1 MSIMFKNALVYQLT
15 QPAWAYIEPLKEE
28 APQRMFQ
35 PSGATQNIS
44 VGFTA
49 IQPDVIEDPVAD
61 IQGVTLFAVKRQEK
75 KVPGQAVTDILAD
88 KIAAIEEE
96 QERKV
101 YRKERMT
108 MKDEIILDLLP
119 KMPPVSAV
127 TRGYID
133 PTRNLVVIDA
143 GSAPRAEEVL
153 NLIRDTIGS
162 FPVLKLTPT
171 GSPAFA
177 MSGWLQAQDCP
188 EGIALLDEAVLRHPG
203 ELGAVAR
210 LKNED
215 LVGEAVQAM
224 LNEGRLV
231 ESLRIVTQNVSLTV
245 TDEAWKLKRLV
256 WPDPVEESEP
266 EEDEVAKF
274 ESDALLMTT
283 TLRSIIGTL
292 GTAFG
297 GWAEQ
302 GHLGLAG
309 GKGGD

>member
-1 MSIMFKNALVYQLT
+1 MTVMFKNALVYQLT
-15 QPAWAYIEPLKEE
+15 QPAEVYIEPLKEQ
-28 APQRMFQ
+28 APQRMFK
-35 PSGATQNIS
+35 PCGNTQIIS

-49 IQPDVIEDPVAD
+49 IQPGVIADPVAD
-61 IQGVTLFAVKRQEK
+61 IQGVTLFAMKCQEK
-75 KVPGQAVTDILAD
+75 KVPSSAVNDILAD

-96 QERKV
+96 QGRKV
-101 YRKERMT
+101 YRKERLT

-119 KMPPVSAV
+119 HIPPVSAI

-133 PTRNLVVIDA
+133 PIRNLVVIDA
-143 GSAPRAEEVL
+143 GSVPRADEVL
-153 NLIRDTIGS
+153 NLIRHTIGS

-171 GSPAFA
+171 GSPAIS
-177 MSGWLQAQDCP
+177 MSGWLRDRDCP
-188 EGIALLDEAVLRHPG
+188 NGIAVMDEAVLRHPG

-215 LVGEAVQAM
+215 LIGEAVQAM

-231 ESLRIVTQNVSLTV
+231 ESLRILSQSVSLTV

-256 WPDPVEESEP
+256 WPDPVEEGEP
-266 EEDEVAKF
+266 EEGEVARF
-274 ESDALLMTT
+274 ESDILLMTT
-283 TLRSIIGTL
+283 TLRGIIGTL

-302 GHLGLAG
+302 EHLKLQEGVAA
-309 GKGGD
+309 